1 MSDDSKI
8 QTQTKDRPLFPDFIW
23 SRPEN
28 KQHAGKLLII
38 GGNKFGFSLP
48 AESYNEAEKAGAGSL
63 RVIMPDSL
71 KSIVS
76 KIFPS
81 ADFVSSNPS
90 GGFSQGA
97 IAEISDQILWANA
110 TLLAGDFGH
119 NSETAI
125 VIEKILS
132 SKSPLILSGD
142 SLDSFLTNPRH
153 LMSREN
159 TLIVTN
165 FSKLQKITT
174 SLRLLKPLT
183 MNMPL
188 KLMNEAISEFTSKFP
203 TAIILIHKDNV
214 YMSYKGRVSVT
225 GITKD
230 ANIETKVASHAS
242 VWFMQN
248 PNKVFESI
256 TCSVIDFAI

>member
-1 MSDDSKI
+1 MNDNSIARI
-8 QTQTKDRPLFPDFIW
+8 QTKNKPIYPDLIW

-28 KQHAGKLLII
+28 KKHAGKLLII

-48 AESYNEAEKAGAGSL
+48 AESYNEAEKAGAGSM

-71 KSIVS
+71 RNIIS

-90 GGFSQGA
+90 GGFSQGS
-97 IAEISDQILWANA
+97 IAEIVDQIMWSNA

-132 SKSPLILSGD
+132 TKTPLILSGD
-142 SLDSFLTNPRH
+142 SIDSFLLDPRH
-153 LMSREN
+153 LMSRSN

-183 MNMPL
+183 MNMTVQ
-188 KLMNEAISEFTSKFP
+188 LMIEALSELTIKFP
-203 TAIILIHKDNV
+203 
-214 YMSYKGRVSVT
+214 VSIALVHESKVFVCYQGKVSIT
-225 GITKD
+225 TITKD
-230 ANIETKVASHAS
+230 ANMENKVASHAS

-256 TCSVIDFAI
+256 TCSVIDFAV